1 MIRVEK
7 QLGNIGKP
15 QGSQSESWEWGRG
28 AKRPESNNL
37 TTKTSKLISLTV
49 LKACIYVKWTVL

>member
-7 QLGNIGKP
+7 QLGHIGRL
-15 QGSQSESWEWGRG
+15 QGQSVSWEWGSG

-37 TTKTSKLISLTV
+37 TTKTSKFISLTV

>member
-7 QLGNIGKP
+7 QLGHIGEL
-15 QGSQSESWEWGRG
+15 QEGQSQSWEWGSE

-37 TTKTSKLISLTV
+37 TIKTSKFISLTV
-49 LKACIYVKWTVL
+49 LKACIYVK